1 MEGQYLVD
9 SYWNFNYEI
18 LFFYLHFFPQ
28 PTPPL
33 NCKSGSGSGS
43 QGAEAC
49 PSMHGDREKCTLDR
63 SPVKKQHLIHIIGQ
77 HHSHVTENEN
87 PFSTSGIFPGTQG
100 QLLEFGKL
108 SCILIGG
115 SGVEKCYSAECCS
128 LVTCNCCCTTCVHYP
143 VAQYAINYIQLNN
156 NMLVISLTHWLNSTK
171 GKLAHFQWTR
181 HYLHFLK
188 CKILW
193 GVK

>member
-18 LFFYLHFFPQ
+18 LFFYLHFSPQ

-63 SPVKKQHLIHIIGQ
+63 SPVKKQHLIHIYWA
-77 HHSHVTENEN
+77 T
-87 PFSTSGIFPGTQG
+87 PFTCNRKWKPFFHIRNISRNPGTIIGIWKASLYFDWRKRSPKMLQCWMLFTG
-100 QLLEFGKL
+100 HLQLLL
-108 SCILIGG
+108 
-115 SGVEKCYSAECCS
+115 Y
-128 LVTCNCCCTTCVHYP
+128 
-143 VAQYAINYIQLNN
+143 NYIIQSH
-156 NMLVISLTHWLNSTK
+156 NM
-171 GKLAHFQWTR
+171 Q
-181 HYLHFLK
+181 
-188 CKILW
+188 
-193 GVK
+193 